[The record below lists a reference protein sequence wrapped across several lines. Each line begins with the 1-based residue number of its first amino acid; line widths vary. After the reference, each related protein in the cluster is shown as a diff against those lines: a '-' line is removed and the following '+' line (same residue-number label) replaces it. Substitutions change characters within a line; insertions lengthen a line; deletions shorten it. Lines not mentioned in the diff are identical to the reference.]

1 MTNKLTWEEN
11 SQEKKK
17 LKSTK
22 QTEKMHHKYLENT
35 NVALK
40 EESDVEEP

>member
-1 MTNKLTWEEN
+1 MKKTP
-11 SQEKKK
+11 KKK
-17 LKSTK
+17 RLKNLKSTK
-22 QTEKMHHKYLENT
+22 QTEKTHHKYLENT